1 MGEKSDNGTFKEGKD
16 FSWVWLLLFLVL
28 LLVVCIAYPFI
39 LRGLMHWM
47 NPGRLDKYGLVGDMF
62 GALNAFISGCAFCGV
77 IFSLHQQKIQLE
89 LQREDLKLQRNDL
102 ALQREEMQKARE
114 EAERQTEQFE
124 KQVQIGKK
132 TQFADDF
139 FRRIELL
146 RAMQSSI
153 VHTEIPYNT
162 PLIYHTEG
170 SQVPKEVTGM
180 LAWKTMHDTIQKSLI
195 WNGDINDILVHTEA
209 LPAIIAWHASISA
222 LIKDTIEYFQPR
234 WREYNAPDA
243 RGEEAHY
250 IHILLHLLS
259 VYQKDFLILL
269 FDAMDD
275 PEIQDVRRYLYN
287 KGFLSKDNK
296 TSNPFAT
303 DSDKRGKLLRELRR
317 EYSR

>member
-1 MGEKSDNGTFKEGKD
+1 MNIRKYNIFRKLSYFDKISKRKGYLRYYIIGVLCLFLLYWLFVVAICKDKTDAGTF
-16 FSWVWLLLFLVL
+16 
-28 LLVVCIAYPFI
+28 
-39 LRGLMHWM
+39 
-47 NPGRLDKYGLVGDMF
+47 GDQF
-62 GALNAFISGCAFCGV
+62 GGLNAIISGFAFVG
-77 IFSLHQQKIQLE
+77 IYISLH
-89 LQREDLKLQRNDL
+89 LQRKELRLQRHDL
-102 ALQREEMQKARE
+102 QLQREEMKKSRE
-114 EAERQTEQFE
+114 EAKHQTEQFE

-180 LAWKTMHDTIQKSLI
+180 LAWKTMHDTIHKSLI
-195 WNGDINDILVHTEA
+195 WNGGINDILVHTEA

-250 IHILLHLLS
+250 IHILLHSLS

-269 FDAMDD
+269 FDAMED

-303 DSDKRGKLLRELRR
+303 DSDKRGKLLQELRR